1 MKFTLRVNTTP
12 QKRRQN
18 LIRVKMDENL
28 RHLLYDDDELSD
40 DEFLI
45 LQDAGHGKGLHNG
58 LPYWKYEKFNLEAMR
73 EDECKVEFRFEKL
86 DV

>member
-1 MKFTLRVNTTP
+1 
-12 QKRRQN
+12 
-18 LIRVKMDENL
+18 MDEDLCN
-28 RHLLYDDDELSD
+28 LLYDDEELSD

-45 LQDAGHGKGLHNG
+45 LQVAGHGKGLHNG

-86 DV
+86 DVYRLAAALWQM